1 MYVGRMNASIDRCL
15 PSSKGLMVLLL
26 LLLAVAPYSL
36 NLYLAFEYSVVGTIS
51 EIFMRALRW
60 LVHLV

>member
-1 MYVGRMNASIDRCL
+1 
-15 PSSKGLMVLLL
+15 MVLLL